1 MLTLHQTKISD
12 FLYLRGP
19 IIEMNR
25 YPVTK
30 DKPNFKPSLPHCSL
44 RTADA
49 FPVVGSLPPKNSV
62 ALFRKIATLFFGGR
76 EQTTGNA
83 SAIRRLTTLQTQLEN

>member
-30 DKPNFKPSLPHCSL
+30 DKPNFKPPYHIVACEQQTHFRSLVLSGAENGRLEMRP
-44 RTADA
+44 
-49 FPVVGSLPPKNSV
+49 
-62 ALFRKIATLFFGGR
+62 LFAG
-76 EQTTGNA
+76 
-83 SAIRRLTTLQTQLEN
+83 